1 MGFLDRLF
9 GNDHERA
16 DTRYADRESASDRAS
31 RRRHESHRRGGATRA
46 ARAGQDWEAEDRARD
61 RRGTWYSP
69 KRKG

>member
-31 RRRHESHRRGGATRA
+31 RRRHESHRRG
-46 ARAGQDWEAEDRARD
+46 
-61 RRGTWYSP
+61 
-69 KRKG
+69 